1 MARKQTW
8 ICSSGVNITAH
19 NCCRELLQLFFHNQL
34 VGGWINRE
42 ELCSALKWGGC
53 GNQGSFGAS
62 QRGCCGKGKVDQA
75 GYILFSAGAILRH
88 QVMVLR
94 SCSPLLHRQPS
105 SACSKSNIWLLKKQI
120 FSPAIQSQT
129 VPLTK
134 HPFYLSS
141 LPILSARFIGEA
153 SGLQGAEPG
162 PREVWLRACLCGER
176 TCSAVIAHHSP
187 LRVFFGRKLAVV
199 C

>member
-1 MARKQTW
+1 MDVAT
-8 ICSSGVNITAH
+8 GAAL
-19 NCCRELLQLFFHNQL
+19 ELLGMGA
-34 VGGWINRE
+34 VE
-42 ELCSALKWGGC
+42 EGRLIRLDTSSSARA
-53 GNQGSFGAS
+53 F
-62 QRGCCGKGKVDQA
+62 
-75 GYILFSAGAILRH
+75 LRH
-88 QVMVLR
+88 QVVV
-94 SCSPLLHRQPS
+94 SCSLSQLLHRQPS

-120 FSPAIQSQT
+120 FSPAIQSET

-141 LPILSARFIGEA
+141 LPVLSRFIGEA
-153 SGLQGAEPG
+153 SRLQGAEPG
-162 PREVWLRACLCGER
+162 PWEVWLRACLCGER